1 MSMIADLH
9 CHYPMHLLEEEAPH
23 DVTQKALTQVKE
35 RSGLDK
41 LRALAL
47 AVAARFFNFRHP
59 WDGWRV
65 SLKRLEK
72 GEVRLVFSV
81 LFVPDT
87 EMDTDKWPGGPPADH
102 YFKELTDRL
111 DQVEGSLPK
120 GGAGPLVIKSQKD
133 LKDVVDGKRLGIIH
147 SVEGGFHLGGTIS
160 KIDGRVAELAKRG
173 VAYITLAHLFWRQVA
188 TNAPAIPFIPDSLY
202 ARLFPQPETPGLT
215 ALGRE
220 AVRAMYEHGVL
231 IDISHMRQDAI
242 DETFALLRDLDKEH
256 NTKPED
262 FPVIATH
269 AGWRFGK
276 QAYMLSPE
284 TIKGI
289 KDRDGVIGLI
299 MARHQLND
307 GLPDPKSDDPAH
319 TVQIVRRHIDQIHGL
334 VHSHR
339 HVGIG
344 SDLDG
349 FIKPTMAGIEYADN
363 LQTLVE
369 PLEAAYPADAEAI
382 LRGNATR
389 VLDRALAKR

>member
-1 MSMIADLH
+1 M
-9 CHYPMHLLEEEAPH
+9 
-23 DVTQKALTQVKE
+23 
-35 RSGLDK
+35 
-41 LRALAL
+41 
-47 AVAARFFNFRHP
+47 
-59 WDGWRV
+59 

-111 DQVEGSLPK
+111 DQVEDSLPS

-133 LKDVVDGKRLGIIH
+133 LKDVVAGKRLGIIH

-160 KIDGRVAELAKRG
+160 KIDERVAELAKRG

-202 ARLFPQPETPGLT
+202 ARLFPQPETP
-215 ALGRE
+215 ASPPW
-220 AVRAMYEHGVL
+220 AVRRCVRCTAGVL

-256 NTKPED
+256 NTKPEA

-289 KDRDGVIGLI
+289 EDRDGVIGLI

-307 GLPDPKSDDPAH
+307 GLPDPKSDNPAH
-319 TVQIVRRHIDQIHGL
+319 TVQIVRAP
-334 VHSHR
+334 HR
-339 HVGIG
+339 PDPRARPLSIATWESVPISMASSSRRWRASSTPTTCRRSSSRWKRPIPPTPRRSCGATPRAFWTAPSPSVDIG
-344 SDLDG
+344 V
-349 FIKPTMAGIEYADN
+349 A
-363 LQTLVE
+363 
-369 PLEAAYPADAEAI
+369 LEEGDTI
-382 LRGNATR
+382 GC
-389 VLDRALAKR
+389 